1 MVVKPNRSGGANYP
15 SGYTDVQDHGLIGNC
30 RTAALVSI
38 SGTVASLCLPHFD
51 SPSVYARILDKNH
64 GGHWSI
70 RTNTPTQSKQQYL
83 PSTNILATK
92 FLSDAG
98 VGQVTDFF
106 PMSSKKDDR
115 NFLPWLVRYVTVIRG
130 ELTFTMVRIDASSDI
145 QATENAPAF
154 NYARSTHTTTIA
166 DDGQSVKF
174 ECPDHLNLDM
184 RAVASAGEFAGPGAP
199 LPMVSLELLD
209 LSERGHKGLGVT
221 STFALKEGESITFVL
236 RECPK
241 VATLGQAP
249 SGKSVSSSSESFST
263 SVSSPSSPSETQATS
278 APQVTLTNPRSYE
291 FMLEG
296 DDGAESLPH
305 LHNLYSYVDRVFPK
319 PHHPDAAGSSVD
331 QGSASSSSGAVTP
344 LDPPL
349 SMDLLWKL
357 YHDTT
362 TYWIKWSSKCTY
374 EGRWREVCL
383 RSALA
388 LKVGPICTHF
398 AYKLLC
404 FAPTGAIVAAPTFS
418 LPEDL
423 GGAGRNWDYRY
434 SWLRDSAFSV
444 YALLRLGF
452 TEEADRYI
460 EWLSKAMRN
469 KKPDGGLYIMYN
481 IRAGTD
487 GMEEIEL
494 EHLDGHKGQK
504 PVRIGNGAADH
515 LQLDIMGEL
524 MDAIYLAQKLS
535 KPLSY
540 DTWVEVR
547 GLVDW
552 TCDHWDQPDLS
563 IWEVRGEPQDF
574 LYSKVM
580 CWVAIDRGLRLADK
594 RSLPAPNRNK
604 WLETR
609 DKIYEEVQTRG
620 YNQQAKFYAQSYQ
633 SIDVLDSAVLIMPL
647 CFFCNANDPRFLN
660 TLDAIMKSRDRG
672 GLTENN
678 LVYRYDT
685 DKVDD
690 GTGGGEE
697 GAFTMVTLWL
707 IEALSRAGEFEPTY
721 LAQAVTA
728 LEDFIGYSNHVM
740 LLSEEVSKGG
750 EPLGNFPQAFS
761 HVSLIST
768 CFNVDRAMRT
778 HRRLDPT
785 A

>member
-70 RTNTPTQSKQQYL
+70 RTDTPTQTKQQVRRMVRVPSMVDDHRVTDTAPRVSFQTVQYL

-106 PMSSKKDDR
+106 PMSTKKDDK
-115 NFLPWLVRYVTVIRG
+115 NFLPWLIRYVTVIRG
-130 ELTFTMVRIDASSDI
+130 ELTFTM
-145 QATENAPAF
+145 ENAPAF

-166 DDGQSVKF
+166 EDGQSVKF

-199 LPMVSLELLD
+199 LPTVSLELLD

-221 STFALKEGESITFVL
+221 STFTLKEGESITFVL
-236 RECPK
+236 RECPTA
-241 VATLGQAP
+241 ATL
-249 SGKSVSSSSESFST
+249 
-263 SVSSPSSPSETQATS
+263 
-278 APQVTLTNPRSYE
+278 
-291 FMLEG
+291 
-296 DDGAESLPH
+296 DGVESLRH
-305 LHNLYSYVDRVFPK
+305 LHNLF
-319 PHHPDAAGSSVD
+319 SST
-331 QGSASSSSGAVTP
+331 SGVVTP

-357 YHDTT
+357 CHHTT
-362 TYWIKWSSKCTY
+362 TYWIKWSGKCSY

-388 LKVGPICTHF
+388 L
-398 AYKLLC
+398 KLLC

-423 GGAGRNWDYRY
+423 NGAGRNWDYRY

-444 YALLRLGF
+444 YALLRL
-452 TEEADRYI
+452 EADLTLTGYI
-460 EWLSKAMRN
+460 EWLSKAMKN

-487 GMEEIEL
+487 GMEEVEL

-504 PVRIGNGAADH
+504 PVRVGNGAADH

-535 KPLSY
+535 KPRKSDSTFMLFSPLIRSDADWPHKRFSVSY

-563 IWEVRGEPQDF
+563 IWEVRGKPQDF

-620 YNQQAKFYAQSYQ
+620 YNQKAKFYAQSYQ
-633 SIDVLDSAVLIMPL
+633 SINVLDSAVLIMPL

-660 TLDAIMKSRDRG
+660 TVDAIMKSRDRG

-685 DKVDD
+685 SKVDD

-697 GAFTMVTLWL
+697 GAFSMVTLWL

-721 LAQAVTA
+721 LAQAVSA

-768 CFNVDRAMRT
+768 CFNVDRALRT
-778 HRRLDPT
+778 HRRSDPT

>member
-30 RTAALVSI
+30 RTVPALVSI

-70 RTNTPTQSKQQYL
+70 RTDTPTQSKQQVRRMVRVPSVVDDHRLTDTAPRVSFQTVQYL

-106 PMSSKKDDR
+106 PMSAEKDDKS
-115 NFLPWLVRYVTVIRG
+115 FLPWLIRYVTVIRG
-130 ELTFTMVRIDASSDI
+130 ELTFTM
-145 QATENAPAF
+145 ENAPAF

-166 DDGQSVKF
+166 EDGQSVKF

-199 LPMVSLELLD
+199 LPTVSLELLD

-221 STFALKEGESITFVL
+221 STFTLKEGESITFVL
-236 RECPK
+236 RECPTA
-241 VATLGQAP
+241 AT
-249 SGKSVSSSSESFST
+249 
-263 SVSSPSSPSETQATS
+263 
-278 APQVTLTNPRSYE
+278 
-291 FMLEG
+291 M
-296 DDGAESLPH
+296 DGVESLPH
-305 LHNLYSYVDRVFPK
+305 IHNLFSCVDRVFPQ
-319 PHHPDAAGSSVD
+319 PHHSDAAGSPVG
-331 QGSASSSSGAVTP
+331 QGSTSSTSGVVTP

-349 SMDLLWKL
+349 SMDLLWTL
-357 YHDTT
+357 YHQTT
-362 TYWIKWSSKCTY
+362 TYWIKWSGKCSY

-388 LKVGPICTHF
+388 L
-398 AYKLLC
+398 KLLC

-423 GGAGRNWDYRY
+423 DGAGRNWDYRY
-434 SWLRDSAFSV
+434 SWLRDSVSV
-444 YALLRLGF
+444 NRLTRLAMDAEYRRFAIVLLGF

-460 EWLSKAMRN
+460 EWLSKAMKN

-487 GMEEIEL
+487 GMEEVEL

-504 PVRIGNGAADH
+504 PVRVGNGAADH

-563 IWEVRGEPQDF
+563 IWEVRGKPQDF
-574 LYSKVM
+574 LYSKIM

-620 YNQQAKFYAQSYQ
+620 YNQKAKFYAQSYQ

-647 CFFCNANDPRFLN
+647 CFFCTANDPRFLN
-660 TLDAIMKSRDRG
+660 TVDAIMKSRDRG

-685 DKVDD
+685 SKVDD

-697 GAFTMVTLWL
+697 GAFSMVTLWL

-721 LAQAVTA
+721 LAQAVSA

-778 HRRLDPT
+778 HRRSDPT

>member
-1 MVVKPNRSGGANYP
+1 MC
-15 SGYTDVQDHGLIGNC
+15 I
-30 RTAALVSI
+30 AALVSI

-70 RTNTPTQSKQQYL
+70 RTDTPTQTKQQYL

-106 PMSSKKDDR
+106 PMSTKKDDK
-115 NFLPWLVRYVTVIRG
+115 NFLPWLIRYVTVIRG
-130 ELTFTMVRIDASSDI
+130 ELTFTM
-145 QATENAPAF
+145 ENAPAF

-166 DDGQSVKF
+166 EDGQSVKF

-199 LPMVSLELLD
+199 LPTVSLELLD

-221 STFALKEGESITFVL
+221 STFTLKEGESITFVL
-236 RECPK
+236 RECPTA
-241 VATLGQAP
+241 ATLGQAP
-249 SGKSVSSSSESFST
+249 SGTPVSSS
-263 SVSSPSSPSETQATS
+263 
-278 APQVTLTNPRSYE
+278 N
-291 FMLEG
+291 
-296 DDGAESLPH
+296 
-305 LHNLYSYVDRVFPK
+305 
-319 PHHPDAAGSSVD
+319 AAGSPVG
-331 QGSASSSSGAVTP
+331 QGSTSSTSGVVTP

-357 YHDTT
+357 FHHTT
-362 TYWIKWSSKCTY
+362 TYWIKWSGKCSY

-388 LKVGPICTHF
+388 L
-398 AYKLLC
+398 KLLC

-423 GGAGRNWDYRY
+423 NGAGRNWDYRY

-460 EWLSKAMRN
+460 EWLSKAMKN

-487 GMEEIEL
+487 GMEEVEL

-504 PVRIGNGAADH
+504 PVRVGNGAADH

-563 IWEVRGEPQDF
+563 IWEVRGKPQDF

-620 YNQQAKFYAQSYQ
+620 YNQKAKFYAQSYQ

-660 TLDAIMKSRDRG
+660 TVDAIMKSRDRG

-685 DKVDD
+685 SKVDD

-697 GAFTMVTLWL
+697 GAFSMVTLWL

-721 LAQAVTA
+721 LAQAVSA

-768 CFNVDRAMRT
+768 CFNVDRALRT
-778 HRRLDPT
+778 HRRSDPT